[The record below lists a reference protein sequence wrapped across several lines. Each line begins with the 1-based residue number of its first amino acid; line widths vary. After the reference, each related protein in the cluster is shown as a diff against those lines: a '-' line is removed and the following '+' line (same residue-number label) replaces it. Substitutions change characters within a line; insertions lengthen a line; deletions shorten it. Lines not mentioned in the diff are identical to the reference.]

1 MQHIGDPLTAPQAG
15 VGAGFCH
22 RQIGIG
28 GRSGHPLLV
37 EEGGDVPAA
46 HAGEGQGED
55 PPHDRGHFL
64 INDNLVFLCWVHL
77 IAIHWL
83 SADKLSLPLLIPL
96 DALDLLGDVL
106 GVHIVH
112 DGTKWGDVVGGRVHA
127 GVDAVQQG
135 NVPHPVFGEVPLH
148 VVAGHDIITPQTREV
163 FGDDHIDLLRLNVGD
178 HPLETGTVKAC
189 AAPAVIS

>member
-1 MQHIGDPLTAPQAG
+1 M
-15 VGAGFCH
+15 
-22 RQIGIG
+22 
-28 GRSGHPLLV
+28 
-37 EEGGDVPAA
+37 
-46 HAGEGQGED
+46 
-55 PPHDRGHFL
+55 
-64 INDNLVFLCWVHL
+64 HL

-135 NVPHPVFGEVPLH
+135 DIPHPLFREIPLH
-148 VVAGHDIITPQTREV
+148 IMPSHNVIAAQAGQV
-163 FGDDHIDLLRLNVGD
+163 LGDDHVDLLGFDIAD
-178 HPLETGTVKAC
+178 HPLKVRSVKIGP
-189 AAPAVIS
+189 APAVINIGVVDGKPVLLDKLV